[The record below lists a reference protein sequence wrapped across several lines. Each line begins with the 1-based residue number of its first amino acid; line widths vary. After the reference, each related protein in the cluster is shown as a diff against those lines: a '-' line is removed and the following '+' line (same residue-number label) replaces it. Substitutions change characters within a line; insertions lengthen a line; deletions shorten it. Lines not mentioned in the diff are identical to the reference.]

1 MDPPL
6 SPGTDSIPFK
16 KETWK
21 HTILLSFQSLGVV
34 YGRLST
40 APLYVFTSIPT
51 QEFKSDESAYEYFS
65 FIFWT
70 LTIIPL
76 VKYAIIVLRADDDGE
91 GGTFALYSLLCRHG
105 KVGLLPNNNSDN
117 NVMQYDY
124 ESPSVN
130 KVELRARRAIVKHKS
145 SHYLMLF
152 LALLGS
158 CMIIADAVLT
168 PAISGLIN
176 LFKFSSFV
184 IVFLIEW
191 YVVFMF
197 PFFFSSASFSGFIQ
211 IFDVSVVLLFISDVP
226 VPVACAILVCLFT
239 VQRYGSRRVGLIFA
253 PIVIVWLL
261 VISGMGVYN
270 ILHYDTHIMYAISP
284 KYIYR
289 YLKSISLRSWRSLGS
304 LTLCV
309 AGQHRLIIWF
319 TIEHSKIAS
328 CIISFQTTYAT
339 CFLFAGSEAMYAD
352 LGHFSVKSIK
362 MTFFCVIYPVLI
374 VCYAGQAAFLSHTLS
389 AKNSPGLPDEY
400 NHLFRSVPDHF
411 QHVYTVLA
419 LFASVIGSQATIT
432 ACFSIVNQCLALGCF
447 PRVKVIHT
455 SDTIHGQVYIPDL
468 NWIVMVLSLSVTI
481 GFHDAPRIG
490 NALGTAVVSSMLV
503 TTFLMSLVI
512 ALYWEK
518 SLLVSACFLLFFGS
532 IEALYLSCNILN
544 FHKGTWYLAVLLV
557 LSLTIMVSW
566 HYGTLK
572 KYQFDLENKVSTEWL
587 MELNSGL
594 GVSRV
599 PGIGLVYTDIV
610 TGIPAFFSH
619 FITNVPAFHQVLIFV
634 SFKSLTE
641 SFVPPSRRYLI
652 GRVGP
657 RANRIYRCIV
667 RYGYR
672 DHIRD
677 TGDFEEQIIR
687 SIGDFISMEECDAE
701 SLVAPEGKMI
711 VVGKQAEGD
720 GLIPLHDNHGTS
732 SANAATQTNGSSTG
746 DAKGKKKK
754 VRFMLPVNTPRMRV
768 SVREE
773 LNELIEAR
781 ESGTAYF
788 LGQSHLVVRNGSNF
802 LKRFLIMVYVF
813 LDKNG
818 REPHVALNIPHAALV
833 EVGMVY
839 TI

>member
-6 SPGTDSIPFK
+6 SPGTYSSPIK
-16 KETWK
+16 KETWM
-21 HTILLSFQSLGVV
+21 HTVLLSFQSLGVV

-40 APLYVFTSIPT
+40 APLYVFSSIPRE
-51 QEFKSDESAYEYFS
+51 EFKSDESAYEYLS

-70 LTIIPL
+70 LTIVSL

-105 KVGLLPNNNSDN
+105 KVGLLPNDKRDN
-117 NVMQYDY
+117 NIMQYDHECPTRSKL
-124 ESPSVN
+124 ES
-130 KVELRARRAIVKHKS
+130 RARRAIANHKS

-168 PAISGLIN
+168 PAISVL
-176 LFKFSSFV
+176 
-184 IVFLIEW
+184 
-191 YVVFMF
+191 
-197 PFFFSSASFSGFIQ
+197 SASSSLRRSLTDIKYSSSHEKEQ
-211 IFDVSVVLLFISDVP
+211 SISRDIKRYVP

-239 VQRYGSRRVGLIFA
+239 VQRYGSHRIGFIFA
-253 PIVIVWLL
+253 PIVIVWL
-261 VISGMGVYN
+261 VFISGMGVFN
-270 ILHYDTHIMYAISP
+270 IVRYDPHIIYAISP
-284 KYIYR
+284 KYIYKFF
-289 YLKSISLRSWRSLGS
+289 KSISLNSWKSLGG

-309 AGQHRLIIWF
+309 AG
-319 TIEHSKIAS
+319 
-328 CIISFQTTYAT
+328 
-339 CFLFAGSEAMYAD
+339 SEAMFAD
-352 LGHFSVKSIK
+352 LGHFSAKSIK
-362 MTFFCVIYPVLI
+362 MTFFCLIYPALI
-374 VCYAGQAAFLSHTLS
+374 LCYAGQAAFISHVLS
-389 AKNSPGLPDEY
+389 KNNTSEQV
-400 NHLFRSVPDHF
+400 H
-411 QHVYTVLA
+411 HVYTVLA
-419 LFASVIGSQATIT
+419 LFAAAIGSQATIT
-432 ACFSIVNQCLALGCF
+432 ACFSIVNQCLALCCF

-455 SDTIHGQVYIPDL
+455 SDTIHGQVYIPDV
-468 NWIVMVLSLSVTI
+468 NWIVMVLSLGVTI
-481 GFHDAPRIG
+481 GFHDTTRIG
-490 NALGTAVVSSMLV
+490 NALGTAVVSNMLV
-503 TTFLMSLVI
+503 TTCLMSLVI

-532 IEALYLSCNILN
+532 IEAMYLSSNILN
-544 FHKGTWYLAVLLV
+544 FHKGVWYLAVLLV

-587 MELNSGL
+587 TDLSSGL
-594 GVSRV
+594 GASRV
-599 PGIGLVYTDIV
+599 PGIGFVYTDIA

-634 SFKSLTE
+634 SFKSLPE
-641 SFVPPSRRYLI
+641 PFVHPSRRYLI

-657 RANRIYRCIV
+657 RDNRIYRCIV

-687 SIGDFISMEECDAE
+687 FIGEFISVEEYDAE
-701 SLVAPEGKMI
+701 SLVAPEERMI
-711 VVGKQAEGD
+711 VVGVGKQPEGD
-720 GLIPLHDNHGTS
+720 ALIPLHDNGGTS
-732 SANAATQTNGSSTG
+732 STNAATQTNANSADDTKE
-746 DAKGKKKK
+746 KGKKKKK
-754 VRFMLPVNTPRMRV
+754 VRFMLPDHSPQMRP

-773 LNELIEAR
+773 LNALIEAR

-788 LGQSHLVVRNGSNF
+788 LGQSHLVVRNDSDF
-802 LKRFLIMVYVF
+802 LKRFLVTVYVF

>member
-1 MDPPL
+1 M
-6 SPGTDSIPFK
+6 TM
-16 KETWK
+16 ER
-21 HTILLSFQSLGVV
+21 VC
-34 YGRLST
+34 
-40 APLYVFTSIPT
+40 
-51 QEFKSDESAYEYFS
+51 
-65 FIFWT
+65 
-70 LTIIPL
+70 
-76 VKYAIIVLRADDDGE
+76 
-91 GGTFALYSLLCRHG
+91 GTFALYSLLCRNG

-117 NVMQYDY
+117 NVMQYDD
-124 ESPSVN
+124 ESHSAN
-130 KVELRARRAIVKHKS
+130 KVESRARRAITKHKS

-168 PAISGLIN
+168 PAISVLAASSSLQRSLTDNKYSSSNERDESITRD
-176 LFKFSSFV
+176 FKR
-184 IVFLIEW
+184 
-191 YVVFMF
+191 YVH
-197 PFFFSSASFSGFIQ
+197 
-211 IFDVSVVLLFISDVP
+211 

-239 VQRYGSRRVGLIFA
+239 VQRYGSRRIGFIFA

-261 VISGMGVYN
+261 FISGMGVYN
-270 ILHYDTHIMYAISP
+270 ILQYDPHIIYAISP

-289 YLKSISLRSWRSLGS
+289 YFKSINISSWRSLGS

-309 AGQHRLIIWF
+309 
-319 TIEHSKIAS
+319 
-328 CIISFQTTYAT
+328 
-339 CFLFAGSEAMYAD
+339 AGSEAMYAD

-362 MTFFCVIYPVLI
+362 LTFFCMIYPVLI
-374 VCYAGQAAFLSHTLS
+374 LCYAGQAAFLSHTLS
-389 AKNSPGLPDEY
+389 AKNSNGLPDEY

-468 NWIVMVLSLSVTI
+468 NWIVMVLSLGVTI

-490 NALGTAVVSSMLV
+490 SALGTAVVSTMLV
-503 TTFLMSLVI
+503 TTVLMSLVI
-512 ALYWEK
+512 SLYWEK

-557 LSLTIMVSW
+557 LTLTIMVSW

-572 KYQFDLENKVSTEWL
+572 KYQFDLENMVSTEWL
-587 MELNSGL
+587 MDLSSGL

-599 PGIGLVYTDIV
+599 PGIGFVYTDIV

-634 SFKSLTE
+634 SFKSLPE
-641 SFVPPSRRYLI
+641 PFVPPSRRYLI

-657 RANRIYRCIV
+657 RASRIYRCIV

-672 DHIRD
+672 DHVRD

-687 SIGDFISMEECDAE
+687 SIGDFISMEVRDAE
-701 SLVAPEGKMI
+701 SLVAPEGTMI
-711 VVGKQAEGD
+711 VVAKQPEGD
-720 GLIPLHDNHGTS
+720 GLIPLHDNQGTS
-732 SANAATQTNGSSTG
+732 SANAATQTNGSSSG
-746 DAKGKKKK
+746 DSKGKQKK
-754 VRFMLPVNTPRMRV
+754 VRFMLPVDSPRMRV

-802 LKRFLIMVYVF
+802 IKRFLVMVYVF